1 MGLVAGPALVEGL
14 PPPPH
19 PLDVDSHLVLGA
31 DGDEGDLAR
40 VAEVELEPD
49 RRFRQARLAVLAP
62 LQPDPIRLLLQVG
75 RQNPAQ
81 GVGGG
86 AQAPDVELAERRI
99 EAIGGR
105 EELQARR
112 FQLIASPLLN
122 RLLITGGAGF
132 VGSNLAVSLAA
143 RHPDWEILAFD
154 NLYRRGSE
162 LNLPRLE
169 EAGVE
174 FVKGDVREPDDLGA
188 LPPLSAMIE
197 CSAEPSVMS
206 GVDGDTGYLV
216 HTNLTGA
223 YNCLEL
229 ARRDGAFMV
238 FLSTSRVYPVA
249 PQVEL
254 NLEEAETRFEIAAE
268 QKVRGASPRG
278 ISEDFPLEG
287 ARTLYGAT
295 KLAAEMLIEEYRE
308 GLGVPAVIDR
318 CGVIAG
324 PWQMGKV
331 DQGVFTH
338 WMLSHLFRHPL
349 SYIGFGGSGKQ
360 VRDLLH
366 VEDLVDLVERQLL
379 DPAAWD
385 GRTVNVGGGRECSL
399 SLRETTAICRQLT
412 GNEVPVSPV
421 EETRQGDVP
430 IYLSDC
436 TRLNR
441 LDEWRPRRSAEQ
453 VLADIHEWIAADPE
467 RIAQALNIDAPSGGK
482 E

>member
-1 MGLVAGPALVEGL
+1 M
-14 PPPPH
+14 
-19 PLDVDSHLVLGA
+19 S
-31 DGDEGDLAR
+31 
-40 VAEVELEPD
+40 
-49 RRFRQARLAVLAP
+49 
-62 LQPDPIRLLLQVG
+62 
-75 RQNPAQ
+75 
-81 GVGGG
+81 
-86 AQAPDVELAERRI
+86 RI
-99 EAIGGR
+99 V
-105 EELQARR
+105 
-112 FQLIASPLLN
+112 
-122 RLLITGGAGF
+122 ITGGAGF
-132 VGSNLAVSLAA
+132 VGSNLAVSLAS
-143 RHPDWEILAFD
+143 RHPEWEVIAFD

-162 LNLPRLE
+162 LNLPRLDA
-169 EAGVE
+169 AGVE
-174 FVKGDVREPDDLGA
+174 FIKGDVREPGDLTA
-188 LPPLSAMIE
+188 LPACTALIE

-206 GVDGDTGYLV
+206 GVDGDTSYLL

-229 ARRDGAFMV
+229 ARRDGAFFV

-249 PQVEL
+249 PQVGL
-254 NLEEAETRFEIAAE
+254 ALEETETRFELAPE
-268 QKVRGASPRG
+268 QEIPGVSPAG
-278 ISEDFPLEG
+278 ISERFPLEG

-295 KLAAEMLIEEYRE
+295 KLAAELLIEEYRE

-338 WMLSHLFRHPL
+338 WMLAHHFCNPL
-349 SYIGFGGSGKQ
+349 SYIGFGGHGKQ

-379 DPAAWD
+379 DPGAWD

-399 SLRETTAICRQLT
+399 SLRETTEICRRLT
-412 GNEVPVSPV
+412 GNEVPIAPV
-421 EETRQGDVP
+421 QETRQGDVP

-436 TRLNR
+436 TRLFG

-453 VLADIHEWIAADPE
+453 VLADIHEWIAADEE
-467 RIAQALNIDAPSGGK
+467 RIAQALEIDPPAGGK

>member
-1 MGLVAGPALVEGL
+1 M
-14 PPPPH
+14 
-19 PLDVDSHLVLGA
+19 
-31 DGDEGDLAR
+31 
-40 VAEVELEPD
+40 
-49 RRFRQARLAVLAP
+49 
-62 LQPDPIRLLLQVG
+62 
-75 RQNPAQ
+75 
-81 GVGGG
+81 
-86 AQAPDVELAERRI
+86 
-99 EAIGGR
+99 
-105 EELQARR
+105 
-112 FQLIASPLLN
+112 N

-132 VGSNLAVSLAA
+132 VGSNLAVSLAT
-143 RHPDWEILAFD
+143 RHPDWEVLALD

-169 EAGVE
+169 QAGVE
-174 FVKGDVREPDDLGA
+174 FVRGDVREPADLGA
-188 LPPLSAMIE
+188 LPELTALIE

-229 ARRDGAFMV
+229 ARRDGAFVV

-249 PQVEL
+249 PQVGL
-254 NLEEAETRFEIAAE
+254 ALEETPTRFELAAE
-268 QKVRGASPRG
+268 QEVPGVSPAG
-278 ISEDFPLEG
+278 ISERFPMDG
-287 ARTLYGAT
+287 SRTLYGAT
-295 KLAAEMLIEEYRE
+295 KLAAELLIEEFRA

-338 WMLSHLFRHPL
+338 WMLAHYFGNPL
-349 SYIGFGGSGKQ
+349 SYIGFGGEGKQ

-379 DPAAWD
+379 DASTWD
-385 GRTVNVGGGRECSL
+385 GRTVNVGGGRGCSL
-399 SLRETTAICRQLT
+399 SLAETTEICRRLT
-412 GNEVPVSPV
+412 GNDVAIEPVA
-421 EETRQGDVP
+421 ETRAGDVP

-436 TRLNR
+436 TKLFG

-453 VLADIHEWIAADPE
+453 VLADIHAWIEADDARIAA
-467 RIAQALNIDAPSGGK
+467 ALDIDAPTGGR

>member
-1 MGLVAGPALVEGL
+1 M
-14 PPPPH
+14 
-19 PLDVDSHLVLGA
+19 
-31 DGDEGDLAR
+31 
-40 VAEVELEPD
+40 
-49 RRFRQARLAVLAP
+49 
-62 LQPDPIRLLLQVG
+62 
-75 RQNPAQ
+75 
-81 GVGGG
+81 
-86 AQAPDVELAERRI
+86 
-99 EAIGGR
+99 
-105 EELQARR
+105 
-112 FQLIASPLLN
+112 N

-132 VGSNLAVSLAA
+132 VGSNLAVSLAG
-143 RHPDWEILAFD
+143 RHPDWQIVVLD

-174 FVKGDVREPDDLGA
+174 FVRGDVREPEDLARVPRIDA
-188 LPPLSAMIE
+188 LIE

-229 ARRDGAFMV
+229 ARRDSAFVV

-254 NLEEAETRFEIAAE
+254 KLEEGETRFELAAG
-268 QKVRGASPRG
+268 QDLPGISPAG

-295 KLAAEMLIEEYRE
+295 KLAAELLIEEYRA

-338 WMLSHLFRHPL
+338 WMLAHHFGNPL
-349 SYIGFGGSGKQ
+349 SYIGFGGAGKQ

-379 DPAAWD
+379 APGEWD

-399 SLRETTAICRQLT
+399 SLRETTAICQRLT
-412 GNEVPVSPV
+412 GHEVPIEPV
-421 EETRQGDVP
+421 AQTRAGDVP

-436 TRLNR
+436 AKIFG
-441 LDEWRPRRSAEQ
+441 LDEWRPQRSAEQ
-453 VLADIHEWIAADPE
+453 VLADIHEWVAADE
-467 RIAQALNIDAPSGGK
+467 QRIAQALNIDAPAGEGSRRECRLRSSRGPGG
-482 E
+482 